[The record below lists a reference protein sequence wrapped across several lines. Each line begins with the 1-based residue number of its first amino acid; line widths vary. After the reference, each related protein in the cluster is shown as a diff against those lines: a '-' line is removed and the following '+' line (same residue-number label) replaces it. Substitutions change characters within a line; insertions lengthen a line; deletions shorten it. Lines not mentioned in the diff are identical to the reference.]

1 MLLGIFSLVIHVK
14 TRKKPRGEKITG
26 SINNAS
32 NDSNGSKKQNETRGS
47 REKEK
52 EQRARTAHTHTQ
64 PASRA
69 GDRSSAPIRQYKSSI
84 MVEEV
89 AHKFCLIFY
98 FIHFFFRLPF
108 SNAKKSFLSSKK
120 EKKSRRLRRRIK
132 VSCAVFFYFFLFRRF
147 Q

>member
-98 FIHFFFRLPF
+98 FIHFFFFVCHFQTPKKVFCRL
-108 SNAKKSFLSSKK
+108 KKKK
-120 EKKSRRLRRRIK
+120 K
-132 VSCAVFFYFFLFRRF
+132 VDVCVAV
-147 Q
+147 